1 MVQSGQGLRG
11 TDVLFDPPPC
21 ADHRHEVGQAGGGG
35 AVAAV
40 KGQLAGVAVAAD
52 EVYGGH
58 DLRSRIR
65 ELGYDYA
72 VAVPASHRVTT
83 PAGRFTAT
91 SLLARLPRK
100 AWQRLRAGHG
110 TKGDRHYDWAMIEA
124 DPDDTPW
131 GA

>member
-1 MVQSGQGLRG
+1 MLER
-11 TDVLFDPPPC
+11 
-21 ADHRHEVGQAGGGG
+21 AREAGMP
-35 AVAAV
+35 ARW
-40 KGQLAGVAVAAD
+40 VAAD

-83 PAGRFTAT
+83 PAGRFAAT
-91 SLLARLPRK
+91 SLLARLPPK

-124 DPDDTPW
+124 DPDDTPP
-131 GA
+131 GHDPGHSVLLVRRHR